1 MFVTASLNSNEIGS
15 SSKYMVSRSEMMES
29 KRKRM
34 KADERRREIIRAAMN
49 VFARNGFDGS
59 TTREIAE
66 NAGISEAMIYS
77 HFRNKEDLYNA
88 IIDEKLQ
95 ESEPLYYPL
104 DAVRNRDDQRVF
116 ATIVSNYL
124 HHHCEDSTFLRLLL
138 FSGLEGHELA
148 SMFVAGPVRKFF
160 EFLADYIRKR
170 IEEGAFKPVNAEIS
184 SRCLLGMVY
193 YFVLLREILGDEALN
208 PVGPTEA
215 IETIV
220 TIFCQGMLA
229 NNSGMESVF

>member
-1 MFVTASLNSNEIGS
+1 M
-15 SSKYMVSRSEMMES
+15 KP

-34 KADERRREIIRAAMN
+34 KADERRQEIIRAAME
-49 VFARNGFDGS
+49 VFARNGFGGS

-77 HFRNKEDLYNA
+77 HFQNKEDLYTA

-104 DAVRNRDDQRVF
+104 DAIRNRDDQRVF
-116 ATIVSNYL
+116 TTIVSNYL
-124 HHHCEDSTFLRLLL
+124 DRHGEDTTFLRLLL
-138 FSGLEGHELA
+138 FSALEGHELA

-160 EFLADYIRKR
+160 EFLADYIRER
-170 IEEGAFKPVNAEIS
+170 IDEGAFRPVNPEIT
-184 SRCLLGMVY
+184 SRCLLGMVH
-193 YFVLLREILGDEALN
+193 YFVLLRKILADDTLD
-208 PVGPTEA
+208 PIDPTAA

-220 TIFCQGMLA
+220 TIFCEGILA
-229 NNSGMESVF
+229 DGSKADSFS

>member
-1 MFVTASLNSNEIGS
+1 
-15 SSKYMVSRSEMMES
+15 MEP

-34 KADERRREIIRAAMN
+34 KADERRQEIIRAALE
-49 VFARNGFDGS
+49 VFARNGFGGT

-77 HFRNKEDLYNA
+77 HFRNKQDLYTA

-104 DAVRNRDDQRVF
+104 DAMRNRDDARVF
-116 ATIVSNYL
+116 TTIVANYL
-124 HHHCEDSTFLRLLL
+124 RRHSEDPTFLRLFLI
-138 FSGLEGHELA
+138 SGLEGHELA

-160 EFLADYIRKR
+160 EFLADYIGER
-170 IEEGAFKPVNAEIS
+170 IDEGAVKPVNPEIT
-184 SRCLLGMVY
+184 SRCLLGMVH
-193 YFVLLREILGDEALN
+193 YFVLLREILGDDTLN
-208 PVGPTEA
+208 PIGHAEA

-220 TIFCQGMLA
+220 NIFCHGILA
-229 NNSGMESVF
+229 DGSKAQSVS

>member
-1 MFVTASLNSNEIGS
+1 M
-15 SSKYMVSRSEMMES
+15 KP

-34 KADERRREIIRAAMN
+34 KADERRQEIIRAAME
-49 VFARNGFDGS
+49 VFARNGFGGS

-77 HFRNKEDLYNA
+77 HFRNKEDLYTA

-104 DAVRNRDDQRVF
+104 DAIRNRDDQRVF
-116 ATIVSNYL
+116 TTIVSNYL
-124 HHHCEDSTFLRLLL
+124 DRHGEDTTFLRLLL
-138 FSGLEGHELA
+138 FSALEGHELA

-160 EFLADYIRKR
+160 EFLADYIRER
-170 IEEGAFKPVNAEIS
+170 IDEGAFKPVNPEIT
-184 SRCLLGMVY
+184 SRCLLGMVH
-193 YFVLLREILGDEALN
+193 YFVLLREILGDDTLN
-208 PVGPTEA
+208 PIDPTAA

-220 TIFCQGMLA
+220 NIFCEGVLVDDFKA
-229 NNSGMESVF
+229 GSVS

>member
-1 MFVTASLNSNEIGS
+1 M
-15 SSKYMVSRSEMMES
+15 KP

-34 KADERRREIIRAAMN
+34 KADERRQDIIRAAME
-49 VFARNGFDGS
+49 VFARNGFGGS

-77 HFRNKEDLYNA
+77 HFRNKQDLYTA

-104 DAVRNRDDQRVF
+104 DAMRNKDDPRVF
-116 ATIVSNYL
+116 TTIVSNYL
-124 HHHCEDSTFLRLLL
+124 RRHSEDTTFLRLLL
-138 FSGLEGHELA
+138 FSALEGHELA

-160 EFLADYIRKR
+160 EFLADYIGQR
-170 IEEGAFKPVNAEIS
+170 IDEGAFKPVNPEIT
-184 SRCLLGMVY
+184 SRCLLGMVHY
-193 YFVLLREILGDEALN
+193 YVLLREILGDDTLN
-208 PVGPTEA
+208 PIDHTEA

-220 TIFCQGMLA
+220 NLFCQGIMA
-229 NNSGMESVF
+229 HAVKADTVS

>member
-1 MFVTASLNSNEIGS
+1 
-15 SSKYMVSRSEMMES
+15 MEP

-34 KADERRREIIRAAMN
+34 KADERRQEIIRAAME
-49 VFARNGFDGS
+49 VFARNGFGGS

-77 HFRNKEDLYNA
+77 HFRNKQELYAA

-104 DAVRNRDDQRVF
+104 DAMRNKDDPRVF
-116 ATIVSNYL
+116 TTIVENYL
-124 HHHCEDSTFLRLLL
+124 RRHSEDTTFLRLLL
-138 FSGLEGHELA
+138 FSALEGHELA

-160 EFLADYIRKR
+160 EFLAEYIGER
-170 IEEGAFKPVNAEIS
+170 IEEGALKPVNPEIS
-184 SRCLLGMVY
+184 SRCLLGMVH
-193 YFVLLREILGDEALN
+193 YFVLVREIFGDDTLKLVDQN
-208 PVGPTEA
+208 EA

-220 TIFCQGMLA
+220 NLFCQGILA
-229 NNSGMESVF
+229 DDSKGDRVS

>member
-1 MFVTASLNSNEIGS
+1 M
-15 SSKYMVSRSEMMES
+15 KP

-34 KADERRREIIRAAMN
+34 KADERRQEIIRAAME
-49 VFARNGFDGS
+49 VFARNGFGGS

-77 HFRNKEDLYNA
+77 HFQNKEDLYTA

-104 DAVRNRDDQRVF
+104 DAIRNRDDQRVF
-116 ATIVSNYL
+116 TTIVSNYL
-124 HHHCEDSTFLRLLL
+124 DRHGEDTTFLRLLL
-138 FSGLEGHELA
+138 FSALEGHELA

-160 EFLADYIRKR
+160 EFLADYIRER
-170 IEEGAFKPVNAEIS
+170 IDEGAFRPVNPEIT
-184 SRCLLGMVY
+184 SRCLLGMVH
-193 YFVLLREILGDEALN
+193 YFVLLREILADDTLN
-208 PVGPTEA
+208 PIDPTAA

-220 TIFCQGMLA
+220 NIFCEGILA
-229 NNSGMESVF
+229 DDSRADSFS

>member
-1 MFVTASLNSNEIGS
+1 
-15 SSKYMVSRSEMMES
+15 MEP

-34 KADERRREIIRAAMN
+34 KADQRRQEIIRAAME
-49 VFARNGFDGS
+49 VFARNGFGGS

-77 HFRNKEDLYNA
+77 HFRNKQDLYTA

-104 DAVRNRDDQRVF
+104 DAMRNKDDPRVF
-116 ATIVSNYL
+116 VTIVSNYL
-124 HHHCEDSTFLRLLL
+124 RRHSEDTTFLRLLL
-138 FSGLEGHELA
+138 FSALEGHELA

-160 EFLADYIRKR
+160 EFLSDYIRDR
-170 IEEGAFKPVNAEIS
+170 IDEGALKPINPEIT
-184 SRCLLGMVY
+184 SRCLLGMVH
-193 YFVLLREILGDEALN
+193 YFVLLREVLGDDTLN
-208 PVGPTEA
+208 PIDPAEV

-220 TIFCQGMLA
+220 KIFCQGILA
-229 NNSGMESVF
+229 DDGKLKSFS